1 MRATSAT
8 NPTKRRA
15 TNTSTLTMT
24 KKSSAVYI
32 ISVAAELAGVH
43 PQTLRI
49 YERKGL
55 IEPFRTPGGTR
66 RYSDEDLERLGL
78 IQELT
83 ADGVNLE
90 GVRRILTLQA
100 ENNRLRS
107 QVDRLRR
114 LLGEAQSRAGA
125 DVPRGVSVFQVNV
138 PRRRNLPDIRREG
151 PLGH

>member
-1 MRATSAT
+1 MS
-8 NPTKRRA
+8 KRD
-15 TNTSTLTMT
+15 N
-24 KKSSAVYI
+24 AVYI

-49 YERKGL
+49 YERRGL
-55 IEPFRTPGGTR
+55 LEPYRTPGGTR

-90 GVRRILTLQA
+90 GVRRILRLREENRRLQA
-100 ENNRLRS
+100 

-114 LLGEAQSRAGA
+114 LLGEAETRMSGQ
-125 DVPRGVSVFQVNV
+125 PRPSTHVVHEITLE
-138 PRRRNLPDIRREG
+138 RRRNLPDIRRG
-151 PLGH
+151 PVN